1 MSLMNLREYAR
12 YRGCYPRAVEAAIA
26 AGRIQR
32 NEQGLIDSE
41 QADVDWAANTSPYRS
56 SAAKG
61 NASRGQAIRR
71 ELEHRAPAPA
81 PAIQSPQRDSP
92 PHRAPTDLG
101 TYAAARAE
109 RERHQA
115 DLAKLT
121 LEERQGKLIP
131 ADRVRRS
138 AEEHYRQLR
147 DSLMGIPD
155 RLPELTFDQRQAV
168 DMELRNALERAG
180 NLEELLKRLE
190 GVIERYA

>member
-1 MSLMNLREYAR
+1 MTLREYAR
-12 YRGCYPRAVEAAIA
+12 HRGCYPRAVEVAIA
-26 AGRIQR
+26 TGRIQR
-32 NEQGLIDSE
+32 DEQGRIESD
-41 QADVDWAANTSPYRS
+41 QADIDWQANTAPHRTEASRS
-56 SAAKG
+56 NGA
-61 NASRGQAIRR
+61 RGQAIRR
-71 ELEHRAPAPA
+71 EFEGRPPKTTPAA
-81 PAIQSPQRDSP
+81 SAATESDSP
-92 PHRAPTDLG
+92 PPEAKTPTELG
-101 TYAAARAE
+101 AYAAARAE

-121 LEERQGKLIP
+121 LLERQGKLIP

-168 DMELRNALERAG
+168 ELELRNALERAG